1 MFRGRS
7 NALAF
12 LGLPSGASDDN
23 AKKAY
28 RKMALRMHPN
38 QGGSTAN
45 FQKLGAAID
54 MVRGAVRFQPE
65 NGPAQP
71 QARPQPR
78 PEDPRPQRPTV
89 RVMVTGVPGPLENT
103 TKDLVFLPGQAP
115 TLGTVLDRIPQEIPA
130 FAEYLKN
137 GLHAHRATMYLGG
150 AVVKAAITDH
160 GERAPLL
167 GTGLMGTTVFLMLE
181 ARKPGQAKSGWM
193 FLGENANAYRRRSA
207 AEADERKKKKN
218 AKRNADAAKA
228 RASAGASANNN
239 GPAEYKVYVWNVRN
253 MDDSGPAR
261 TPIAI
266 KEMTFGV
273 KPTVLQVIE
282 RIAGGSDGIRRMAE
296 KGYLAFDKPYALRPS
311 NFKHDPIKDVRKTL
325 APKFFHLIVRKLH
338 DKNTYDMK
346 WKKLTFDANAEARA
360 RARERFGGNAN
371 AEAAKARANAEAA
384 KARANAEAAKAKAN
398 AEAARARANAD
409 AAKAR
414 ANAEAKARANAE
426 AAKAKANAEAAKAKA
441 NADAKAAKARANA
454 DAEAARA
461 RANADKADARAR
473 AENRARNMAQNEAD
487 ARERANDNVIEVDF
501 WDGVSVRPTSGAG
514 FAFPAGTR
522 PTIGMLVQRFAAE
535 PEFFDFLKDGFRVIK
550 FSKAWH
556 PKYKG
561 KGFDALLGPENN
573 AAANA
578 SRRVIVLA
586 RQPKQRKEGWMY
598 LPGSTP
604 KPTKKKAPKAPSSR
618 GPTPPPMSRGPMSEN
633 AAARVIQRFARRRV
647 LPMKNAEGTFF
658 TGFEN
663 KRPISR
669 KYMIAIRGKLYDARN
684 IMREVDQKY
693 DDPHAIAMQ
702 DLYKSLSDAEQMAV
716 ARRAGAYD
724 KILQNSEG
732 DPQKFIKAMKNMG
745 MSLDKAH
752 YDEKRGGET
761 PLHDAILGEDVPM
774 VRALLEAGASPN
786 VKMNVHE
793 DKKSPLHLATAH
805 VRNPS
810 KRLEIVNLL
819 LQYGAKPNAR
829 TTQRETPLVAAIY
842 KAKDADVVRALL
854 AAGAKPDEYM
864 RIGEIRD
871 FSPAIYK
878 VFTNAGFR

>member
-12 LGLPSGASDDN
+12 LGLPSGASDAD

-45 FQKLGAAID
+45 FQKLGAAIN

-71 QARPQPR
+71 PPQPQPQARPRPG

-103 TKDLVFLPGQAP
+103 TRDLVFLPGQAP

-137 GLHAHRATMYLGG
+137 GLRAHRATMYLNG
-150 AVVKAAITDH
+150 AVVKESIAEH
-160 GERAPLL
+160 SGRAPLL
-167 GTGLMGTTVFLMLE
+167 GSGLSNTVVFLLLE
-181 ARKPGQAKSGWM
+181 ARKPGQSKSGWM
-193 FLGENANAYRRRSA
+193 FLGESANAFRRRTA
-207 AEADERKKKKN
+207 AEADERKKKRN

-228 RASAGASANNN
+228 RASAGVNNN

-253 MDDSGPAR
+253 MDGSGPAT

-266 KEMTFGV
+266 KQMTFGV

-282 RIAGGSDGIRRMAE
+282 RIAGGSDGIRRMAG

-311 NFKHDPIKDVRKTL
+311 NFMRRDPIKDVRKTL
-325 APKFFHLIVRKLH
+325 APKFFHLIVRELH
-338 DKNTYDMK
+338 DKNTYDMQ
-346 WKKLTFDANAEARA
+346 WKKLTFDAEAEARA
-360 RARERFGGNAN
+360 RARERFGGAGR
-371 AEAAKARANAEAA
+371 AKANAEAA

-398 AEAARARANAD
+398 ADAAKARANAEAAKAKANADAARARANAE

-473 AENRARNMAQNEAD
+473 AENRARDRAANEAN
-487 ARERANDNVIEVDF
+487 ARERADANAIDVDF
-501 WDGVSVRPTSGAG
+501 WDGVSVRPTSGG
-514 FAFPAGTR
+514 RFAFPAGVR
-522 PTIGMLVQRFAAE
+522 PTIGMLIQRFMAE
-535 PEFFDFLKDGFRVIK
+535 PEFVDFVKDGFRVIK
-550 FSKAWH
+550 YSKAWH

-598 LPGSTP
+598 LPGTTP
-604 KPTKKKAPKAPSSR
+604 KPTKKKA
-618 GPTPPPMSRGPMSEN
+618 
-633 AAARVIQRFARRRV
+633 
-647 LPMKNAEGTFF
+647 
-658 TGFEN
+658 
-663 KRPISR
+663 
-669 KYMIAIRGKLYDARN
+669 
-684 IMREVDQKY
+684 
-693 DDPHAIAMQ
+693 
-702 DLYKSLSDAEQMAV
+702 
-716 ARRAGAYD
+716 
-724 KILQNSEG
+724 
-732 DPQKFIKAMKNMG
+732 
-745 MSLDKAH
+745 
-752 YDEKRGGET
+752 
-761 PLHDAILGEDVPM
+761 
-774 VRALLEAGASPN
+774 
-786 VKMNVHE
+786 
-793 DKKSPLHLATAH
+793 
-805 VRNPS
+805 
-810 KRLEIVNLL
+810 
-819 LQYGAKPNAR
+819 
-829 TTQRETPLVAAIY
+829 
-842 KAKDADVVRALL
+842 
-854 AAGAKPDEYM
+854 
-864 RIGEIRD
+864 
-871 FSPAIYK
+871 
-878 VFTNAGFR
+878 NAGFR